1 MRCFLFA
8 AFACHVVAH
17 LEQKQ
22 DIAVR
27 QQLMSQVL
35 ALIPD
40 CVSLCKSL
48 NEQLPKGHPQIDPTC
63 ARCAVATESAGDL
76 GNADSCFDK
85 FCRTPGGTA
94 AAEGCPNEGF
104 LECVKE
110 QSSLL
115 QVKSL
120 PETPVLLNQLT
131 ALQRAMSVSV
141 NGITIKRKSLKG
153 GR

>member
-1 MRCFLFA
+1 MMRCLLLSLFVSVA
-8 AFACHVVAH
+8 AH
-17 LEQKQ
+17 EDQKQ

-27 QQLMSQVL
+27 QQLQAQVL

-40 CVSLCKSL
+40 CISLCKSL
-48 NEQLPKGHPQIDPTC
+48 NEQLPKGHDQIDPTC

-110 QSSLL
+110 NSSLL

-120 PETPVLLNQLT
+120 PEIPALLKQLT
-131 ALQRAMSVSV
+131 DIQRAMSVSV
-141 NGITIKRKSLKG
+141 NGITAPRRSLKG

>member
-1 MRCFLFA
+1 MRCLVFVLPFLA
-8 AFACHVVAH
+8 AAH
-17 LEQKQ
+17 DVEQKQ
-22 DIAVR
+22 DFAVR
-27 QQLMSQVL
+27 QQLQAQVL
-35 ALIPD
+35 AMIPD
-40 CVSLCKSL
+40 CISLCKSL

-110 QSSLL
+110 SSSLL

-120 PETPVLLNQLT
+120 PETPVLLKQLT
-131 ALQRAMSVSV
+131 ALQRAMSVP
-141 NGITIKRKSLKG
+141 
-153 GR
+153 

>member
-1 MRCFLFA
+1 MWAVRCFLIA
-8 AFACHVVAH
+8 VLACCAQAD
-17 LEQKQ
+17 LQQKQ
-22 DIAVR
+22 DLEVR

-48 NEQLPKGHPQIDPTC
+48 NEQLPKGHDQIDPTC
-63 ARCAVATESAGDL
+63 ARCAVETESAGDL
-76 GNADSCFDK
+76 GNADSCFEK

-110 QSSLL
+110 NSSLL

-120 PETPVLLNQLT
+120 PKIPVLLNQLT
-131 ALQRAMSVSV
+131 DVQRAISVYVSQ
-141 NGITIKRKSLKG
+141 
-153 GR
+153 

>member
-1 MRCFLFA
+1 MRCLVFVLPFLA
-8 AFACHVVAH
+8 AAH
-17 LEQKQ
+17 DVEQKQ
-22 DIAVR
+22 DLAVR
-27 QQLMSQVL
+27 QQLQAQVL

-85 FCRTPGGTA
+85 FCRTPGGVA
-94 AAEGCPNEGF
+94 AAETCPNDGF
-104 LECVKE
+104 LACVKE

-120 PETPVLLNQLT
+120 PTTPVLLQKLSEV
-131 ALQRAMSVSV
+131 QRAISVYVSQAQ
-141 NGITIKRKSLKG
+141 
-153 GR
+153 